1 MYNDLLSFLE
11 SWGDTFLCDTSSPAA
26 ANDDY
31 SDYLS
36 IGEKIVSLRKNE
48 VKLFEFNKNSVYEVG
63 YSGMYTAP
71 KLHNYFCERLAKKL
85 VRPCLPHRIDDL
97 MNLILPE
104 YQPSITSLDNPNC
117 TKGVFK
123 DSTHSVMVTIENDG
137 TKLSAY
143 TSLDDKLS
151 PAYHWGRLKRSGEL
165 IVDPGFY
172 FAELII
178 LSEIKKELQ
187 KIKSLAEEEREEN
200 IFYASL
206 VNECKALTR
215 TTLVPVK
222 SISGKYTDK
231 VTSSILSL
239 GGICT
244 ETFDNLITARKY
256 EMDNSNHRYLSVYSN
271 LLFYMVSYFDIPIFL
286 LQTENSTPYFN
297 VLKNLFQN
305 LVKEYQSEK
314 NTAKYNKSITSDYA
328 SAYQTKKNIP
338 KSVLHAM
345 ANSKFNEHFG
355 YVEFD
360 EDCDLEKISIIEK
373 EFLALTKIFNQD
385 RLNEYSI
392 RFRKLGKHR
401 AAGLYFPS
409 LGCLCVDIDS
419 PNSLGHEYFHLLDYK
434 NNCLSKRYSFQPI
447 IQHYTRLI
455 EEEVRKSDKLLKQW
469 NGNTKYNRDY
479 YLEPT
484 EIFARCGE
492 MYLTHIKQVSNSLVN
507 PDYNGFAYPNNAELL
522 NLIDN
527 YFSKVLPEIS
537 NKKEVA

>member
-1 MYNDLLSFLE
+1 MYNDLLTFLE
-11 SWGDTFLCDTSSPAA
+11 SWGDTILCDTNSPD
-26 ANDDY
+26 DDY

-36 IGEKIVSLRKNE
+36 IGEKITSLRKNE
-48 VKLFEFNKNSVYEVG
+48 VSLYQFNENSVYEVG
-63 YSGMYTAP
+63 YSGMNTTP
-71 KLHNYFCERLAKKL
+71 KLHRYFCERLAKKI
-85 VRPCLPHRIDDL
+85 VRPCLPHRVDEII
-97 MNLILPE
+97 NLILPE
-104 YQPSITSLDNPNC
+104 YQPSITYLDNPSCIN
-117 TKGVFK
+117 GVFNNLN
-123 DSTHSVMVTIENDG
+123 HSVMVTIENDG
-137 TKLSAY
+137 TKLTAY

-151 PAYHWGRLKRSGEL
+151 PAYHWGRIKRSGEL

-187 KIKSLAEEEREEN
+187 KIKSLSVEERAEN
-200 IFYASL
+200 IFYANL
-206 VNECKALTR
+206 VNECKALTKCS
-215 TTLVPVK
+215 LVPAK
-222 SISGKYTDK
+222 SLSGKYTDK
-231 VTSSILSL
+231 IISSILSF
-239 GGICT
+239 GGCIFT
-244 ETFDNLITARKY
+244 EEINTLKAAQKY
-256 EMDNSNHRYLSVYSN
+256 EHADSSKRPLSHYSS

-286 LQTENSTPYFN
+286 LQAEKSTPYFSI
-297 VLKNLFQN
+297 LKNFFRN
-305 LVKEYQSEK
+305 LVNEYQSDK
-314 NTAKYNKSITSDYA
+314 NTAKYNKAISSDYA

-338 KSVLHAM
+338 KNILHAM
-345 ANSKFNEHFG
+345 STSKFNEHFG

-360 EDCDLEKISIIEK
+360 ADCDLEKISLIEK

-434 NNCLSKRYSFQPI
+434 NNCLSKRYSFQSI
-447 IQHYTRLI
+447 IQLYTCLI
-455 EEEVRKSDKLLKQW
+455 EEEVKKSDKLKQW

-507 PDYNGFAYPNNAELL
+507 PDYNGFAYPNNADLL
-522 NLIDN
+522 YLIDN

-537 NKKEVA
+537 YQKEVA